1 MLLLLDALHLG
12 RQTFRGSFTTPR
24 SGRRS
29 LFFSKS
35 ILLLSFLRTTKLPFV
50 VNTFTCP
57 QRYSFFL
64 RLSEVKQY
72 KGKNASLD
80 VFIIA
85 SVTSQFRETLTRRT
99 KHEGIDGYFCEML

>member
-35 ILLLSFLRTTKLPFV
+35 TLLLSFLRTTKLPFV

-64 RLSEVKQY
+64 RLSDVTQY
-72 KGKNASLD
+72 KGNASLD
-80 VFIIA
+80 VFITA

-99 KHEGIDGYFCEML
+99 KHEGIDGYFGEML